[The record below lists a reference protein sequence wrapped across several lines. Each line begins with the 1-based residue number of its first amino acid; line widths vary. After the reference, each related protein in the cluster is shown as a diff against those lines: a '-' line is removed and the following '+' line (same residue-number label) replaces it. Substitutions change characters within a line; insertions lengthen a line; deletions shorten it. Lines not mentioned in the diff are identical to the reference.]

1 MPLALQHCFGLPYW
15 HYQPLFRCF
24 DSPPSLSLFV
34 SKNLENWEEKENCFQ
49 KSHKSRRER
58 DFFLKFLKI
67 EKRKRFVFQNLI
79 NREEK
84 EKFFL
89 KILKIKKRKRMDL
102 KISQIKKRNR
112 IFFLKILKIENRKR
126 NENLIFSSEREN
138 KESFLLEIFRDRD
151 SCQWLK
157 QGIPGKNFKNVA
169 QQC

>member
-1 MPLALQHCFGLPYW
+1 MRNTSERAKKIIKSSRYKSPHCISYNFGHQIVPLALQRCFGLPYW
-15 HYQPLFRCF
+15 HYQPLFRCV
-24 DSPPSLSLFV
+24 DSPPPSLSV

-58 DFFLKFLKI
+58 EFFLNILKI

-102 KISQIKKRNR
+102 KISQIEKRNR
-112 IFFLKILKIENRKR
+112 IFF
-126 NENLIFSSEREN
+126 
-138 KESFLLEIFRDRD
+138 
-151 SCQWLK
+151 
-157 QGIPGKNFKNVA
+157 
-169 QQC
+169 

>member
-1 MPLALQHCFGLPYW
+1 MRNTSERAKKIIKSSRYKSPHCISYNFGHQIVPLALQHCFGLPYW

-24 DSPPSLSLFV
+24 DSPPPLSLFV

-58 DFFLKFLKI
+58 DFFLNILKI

-102 KISQIKKRNR
+102 KISQIEKRNR
-112 IFFLKILKIENRKR
+112 IFF
-126 NENLIFSSEREN
+126 
-138 KESFLLEIFRDRD
+138 
-151 SCQWLK
+151 
-157 QGIPGKNFKNVA
+157 
-169 QQC
+169 

>member
-24 DSPPSLSLFV
+24 DSPPPLSLFV

-58 DFFLKFLKI
+58 EFFLNILKI

-102 KISQIKKRNR
+102 KISQIKKRSWFFSKKSWKSR
-112 IFFLKILKIENRKR
+112 I
-126 NENLIFSSEREN
+126 EREM
-138 KESFLLEIFRDRD
+138 KIRFSRASEKIRSHFFSRFFEIETLVND
-151 SCQWLK
+151 CTVQ
-157 QGIPGKNFKNVA
+157 
-169 QQC
+169 